1 MKRYFCKT
9 FPCKEKINILRG
21 KNMYIISRMPS
32 GKWFGESFVDGYY
45 CEADTYFEVSEKMT
59 EHDKSI
65 S

>member
-1 MKRYFCKT
+1 
-9 FPCKEKINILRG
+9 
-21 KNMYIISRMPS
+21 MYIISRMPS